1 MKRIILA
8 TGSHWFYDRASLK
21 GWNGEPLNLVGMLDA
36 EKNLIP
42 FKNLPQ
48 SQYARLVLELNPPKR
63 SATKKEKACPK
74 KRSSCR

>member
-8 TGSHWFYDRASLK
+8 TGSHWFYDRGSLK
-21 GWNGEPLNLVGMLDA
+21 GWNGEPLNLVGMLDE

-48 SQYARLVLELNPPKR
+48 SQYARLVLELDPPKR
-63 SATKKEKACPK
+63 PIIKKVK
-74 KRSSCR
+74 KCHKK